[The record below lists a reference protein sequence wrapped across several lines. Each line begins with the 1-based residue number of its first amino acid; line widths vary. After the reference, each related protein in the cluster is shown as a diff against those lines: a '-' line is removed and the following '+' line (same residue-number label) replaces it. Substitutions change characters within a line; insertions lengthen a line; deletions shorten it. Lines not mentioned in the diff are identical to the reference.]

1 MNCILDEYIKYVDNF
16 LVNYFKLLL
25 GSKYEKRLV
34 KPFIDKYVD
43 VRYYN
48 KYVINEPKFIDR
60 LNKELNNI
68 AKEVME
74 ENKDKS
80 EKVKNIFAL
89 FSYVLFI
96 DGCAKY
102 NDLNSLMKT
111 LYNDSNISLEYSDY
125 TKREL
130 NSLVREFINKKVAFF
145 KIFGSTEFYIKGK
158 KYDNVYLVSLGQ
170 NCNLS
175 KLYSKYAVEKAY
187 NSELV
192 VENKTYLEILMLSSK
207 ILSEIIALNFNNNY
221 IIEFPTSLLEKPKKI
236 IKFIKAIDNDAIRGK
251 IHLKF
256 YYRDLKT
263 YKKEIF
269 NLMNQDI
276 SVALELDETYDID
289 FDSLFFFSYILLDK
303 KYTYYYNV
311 INNKD
316 EVKTNI
322 ISL

>member
-1 MNCILDEYIKYVDNF
+1 MICILDEYIKYVDNF

-34 KPFIDKYVD
+34 KPFIEKYVD

-102 NDLNSLMKT
+102 NDLNTLMKT

-158 KYDNVYLVSLGQ
+158 K
-170 NCNLS
+170 
-175 KLYSKYAVEKAY
+175 
-187 NSELV
+187 
-192 VENKTYLEILMLSSK
+192 
-207 ILSEIIALNFNNNY
+207 
-221 IIEFPTSLLEKPKKI
+221 
-236 IKFIKAIDNDAIRGK
+236 
-251 IHLKF
+251 
-256 YYRDLKT
+256 
-263 YKKEIF
+263 
-269 NLMNQDI
+269 
-276 SVALELDETYDID
+276 
-289 FDSLFFFSYILLDK
+289 
-303 KYTYYYNV
+303 
-311 INNKD
+311 
-316 EVKTNI
+316 
-322 ISL
+322 

>member
-74 ENKDKS
+74 ENKEKS

-192 VENKTYLEILMLSSK
+192 EENKTYLEILMLSSK
-207 ILSEIIALNFNNNY
+207 ILSEIISLNFNSNY
-221 IIEFPTSLLEKPKKI
+221 IIDFPTTLLEKPKKI
-236 IKFIKAIDNDAIRGK
+236 IKFIKALDNDAIRSK

-256 YYRDLKT
+256 KYKDLKT

-289 FDSLFFFSYILLDK
+289 FDSLFFFSYILVDK

-311 INNKD
+311 VNNKD